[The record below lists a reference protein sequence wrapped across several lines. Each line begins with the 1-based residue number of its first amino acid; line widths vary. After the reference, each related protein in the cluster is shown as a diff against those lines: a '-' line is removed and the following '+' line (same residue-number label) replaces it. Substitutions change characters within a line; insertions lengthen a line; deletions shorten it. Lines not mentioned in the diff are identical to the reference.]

1 MYMFIK
7 YSKPSAVPRGYL
19 AEKSNGSEYSM
30 LEYKGF

>member
-19 AEKSNGSEYSM
+19 AEKSDGSEPAI

>member
-1 MYMFIK
+1 MYMFMK

-19 AEKSNGSEYSM
+19 AEKSSGSETPM